1 MIRLQEQFQNC
12 GAALSLVPGEYEGP
26 LRVDRPCVIDGG
38 GATLWAPCGPVL
50 EILVPGVTVK
60 NLRVEVTEER
70 APCRTAIRC
79 AAPVQ
84 LEQVEVNGA
93 VEGVPGESPD
103 WDLPP
108 LIALGAFAADAVN
121 VFSVPLQ
128 AAGPAELT
136 CAIGGLTLLPAR
148 LAAGPQTISLRTAE
162 LRDHTILYGDILV
175 KTAVTR
181 RICVTGTAR
190 KDAPRRQDVP
200 ASLPR
205 DSGPDLVT
213 PPADLL
219 APSVLDPSVPLMRR
233 GQRTGFPDLGRDT
246 LKIALEY
253 RDTRQPLEL
262 DAYVFLLQANQRV
275 RGDADF
281 LFFNNPQSRDRAV
294 RMSGSALVLADLEKL
309 DPAVE
314 RVAVCYS
321 VYGDDP
327 RKNFSQVRDPL
338 LRVFSGSREL
348 CRMKPED
355 LSVEKTLVAVEVY
368 RYKGQ
373 WKLNFVASGYRDG
386 LRRLCESYGVEVE

>member
-50 EILVPGVTVK
+50 KILVPGVTVK

-136 CAIGGLTLLPAR
+136 CAIGGLTPPPPPPPPRPPTLSPPPP
-148 LAAGPQTISLRTAE
+148 GP
-162 LRDHTILYGDILV
+162 RDPTILFGDILF
-175 KTAVTR
+175 KN
-181 RICVTGTAR
+181 
-190 KDAPRRQDVP
+190 P
-200 ASLPR
+200 
-205 DSGPDLVT
+205 
-213 PPADLL
+213 L
-219 APSVLDPSVPLMRR
+219 A
-233 GQRTGFPDLGRDT
+233 
-246 LKIALEY
+246 
-253 RDTRQPLEL
+253 
-262 DAYVFLLQANQRV
+262 
-275 RGDADF
+275 
-281 LFFNNPQSRDRAV
+281 LFF
-294 RMSGSALVLADLEKL
+294 
-309 DPAVE
+309 
-314 RVAVCYS
+314 
-321 VYGDDP
+321 
-327 RKNFSQVRDPL
+327 
-338 LRVFSGSREL
+338 
-348 CRMKPED
+348 
-355 LSVEKTLVAVEVY
+355 
-368 RYKGQ
+368 
-373 WKLNFVASGYRDG
+373 
-386 LRRLCESYGVEVE
+386 